1 MGYMINLTKNILMIP
16 AVIKKIYDAKIS
28 SLPEVKIWGD
38 GKSRREFMFSS
49 DLADFISFAIKKID
63 KIPQN
68 INVGVGLIIQLM
80 SIIK

>member
-1 MGYMINLTKNILMIP
+1 MLRSFLYLRLKF
-16 AVIKKIYDAKIS
+16 KY
-28 SLPEVKIWGD
+28 

-68 INVGVGLIIQLM
+68 INVGVGFDY
-80 SIIK
+80 SINEHYKVIAEVIGYKGELTHDHSKPSK